1 MSQLVKQFC
10 ISASVLA
17 GLGAIAPAPSL
28 AASLT
33 GATIGGSAPYLTYSS
48 GSGHTFTVA
57 NTSGNVQ
64 AALDGDSNTPGGNV
78 ELFSNSEQSPI
89 SPTNFSQ
96 VSSAL
101 YNFLGY
107 NQYTSL
113 SGKIS
118 GQDITLSSLMA
129 TDWFGQSA
137 VDSVKIAIAK
147 ASALPDS
154 IPKALAFSAAI
165 APLYNSA
172 NLATQWF
179 TQALSN
185 YGFTSNQQLFN
196 IFLLAGGFQR
206 FSDPNIS
213 YVNQDGGTIKIGLA
227 GHYDA
232 AALLG
237 IPSIPGVPL
246 QASELVKVVYGGKT
260 EYKYSFKATQ
270 SGLTASNDGISHS
283 GNYEVT
289 VEAVPEPTTM
299 LGLILG
305 GGGLLAA
312 KRKSLKKA

>member
-1 MSQLVKQFC
+1 L
-10 ISASVLA
+10 IGASVLA

-33 GATIGGSAPYLTYSS
+33 GATIGGSAPYLIYSQS
-48 GSGHTFTVA
+48 
-57 NTSGNVQ
+57 NNVQ
-64 AALDGDSNTPGGNV
+64 AALDGDSSAPSGNV

-89 SPTNFSQ
+89 SPPLSEILTGNFSQ
-96 VSSAL
+96 IFSSFNA
-101 YNFLGY
+101 FLGS

-129 TDWFGQSA
+129 TDWFGESA
-137 VDSVKIAIAK
+137 VNSVKVAIASASAIANPIAK
-147 ASALPDS
+147 AA
-154 IPKALAFSAAI
+154 AFSAAI
-165 APLYNSA
+165 APLYDST
-172 NLATQWF
+172 NLATKWF
-179 TQALSN
+179 SDALSN

-196 IFLLAGGFQR
+196 IFLLAGGLQR

-232 AALLG
+232 AALLE
-237 IPSIPGVPL
+237 IPSIPGLPL

-260 EYKYSFKATQ
+260 EYKYGFNATP
-270 SGLTASNDGISHS
+270 SGLTGSQS

-289 VEAVPEPTTM
+289 VEAVPEPTT
-299 LGLILG
+299 ILEYF
-305 GGGLLAA
+305 
-312 KRKSLKKA
+312 SSN